1 MRKRRDPR
9 VEKIRDQERAREQ
22 LETKGLRIPSR
33 PKGEFPEINPD
44 DEYGEWS
51 DHEVIAEMQVFT
63 RWADYLVVQHA
74 LAESSE
80 AAAERFYRRV
90 RDVAMLQIEAPKG
103 QVQRAKAEA
112 ALSDEVAEAEDEA
125 AQAKVYRKLL
135 EGLYENVTR
144 DAGLLSREL
153 TRRVGR
159 EGPERRDRRWGGA

>member
-1 MRKRRDPR
+1 MRRRPDPR

-33 PKGEFPEINPD
+33 PKGESPEIDPD
-44 DEYGEWS
+44 DDYAAWS

-63 RWADYLVVQHA
+63 RWADYLVVQLA
-74 LAESSE
+74 LAEASE
-80 AAAERFYRRV
+80 ATAERFHRRV

-103 QVQRAKAEA
+103 QILAAKAAA
-112 ALSDEVAEAEDEA
+112 ALSDEVIEAEDEA

-135 EGLYENVTR
+135 EGLYENVIR
-144 DAGLLSREL
+144 DAALLSREL